1 MRARGGSV
9 QQENYDS
16 PPFWSQSAT
25 GIHLVNPV
33 LLRTLFRMISN
44 RLRPFVL
51 LIMILSAVPLMSPPV
66 AATDFSVDYE
76 NSRRIYFRDYWL
88 AAAGLLDPNLNITI
102 VIEAGEGIYEISHIE
117 KVVPSERFL
126 FVTFRSQ
133 RGGGTYHALV
143 DPINILLITER
154 PTD

>member
-1 MRARGGSV
+1 MRGRRGSV
-9 QQENYDS
+9 QQENRGR
-16 PPFWSQSAT
+16 PPFWAHVVA
-25 GIHLVNPV
+25 GIQLANPAV
-33 LLRTLFRMISN
+33 LHMVFHMISN

-51 LIMILSAVPLMSPPV
+51 LIVLLSAVPLMSP
-66 AATDFSVDYE
+66 AAAASDFSAEYE
-76 NSRRIYFRDYWL
+76 NSRRVYFRDYWM
-88 AAAGLLDPNLNITI
+88 AAAELLDPNLNITM
-102 VIEAGEGIYEISHIE
+102 VIKAGEGIYEISQIE

-143 DPINILLITER
+143 DPINVLLITER

>member
-1 MRARGGSV
+1 M
-9 QQENYDS
+9 
-16 PPFWSQSAT
+16 F
-25 GIHLVNPV
+25 L
-33 LLRTLFRMISN
+33 RMISN
-44 RLRPFVL
+44 PLRALVL
-51 LIMILSAVPLMSPPV
+51 LVAFFSPVLMVSPSV
-66 AATDFSVDYE
+66 AASEFSADYE

-88 AAAGLLDPNLNITI
+88 TAAGLLDPNLNVTM
-102 VIEAGEGIYEISHIE
+102 VIQAGEGIYEIGQIE

-143 DPINILLITER
+143 DPVNILLITER